1 MGQGNKRLLTP
12 IEITALLIGIM
23 ADINSASAPNGVVNI
38 AKQDGWISAALGVIY
53 PLYVAFIAIYISGRF
68 PKDNIL
74 ILSKKYFGNPIG
86 TLANFLFFLS
96 FFSYFPSVSSTTLDV
111 SRTYVVG
118 FLTPVKIYI
127 VMMLLGAYSAYKG
140 IKVLARVCVLNIIAF
155 VAIIALSFMILMY
168 GSLINIMPIFGSGFM
183 NIAEGAVSTIY
194 DYAAIE
200 IIFLLYPLIND
211 SKKIKSSILSAV
223 GFICFMYTWIVF
235 ITIYC
240 LGIDIIP
247 KTIWSF
253 FSATESIK
261 IEALHN
267 FRFLYIFLWILT
279 AFKTIALLY
288 YVCIFILQEIHKAMA
303 NKITYGL
310 LGIAV
315 IFITITFLPDRL
327 SREAIVSY
335 TTKFSVGFNLLYI
348 TIIAVIIFIKKDG
361 KSAIK

>member
-1 MGQGNKRLLTP
+1 MVQVSKKLLTP

-23 ADINSASAPNGVVNI
+23 ADINSASAPNSVVNI
-38 AKQDGWISAALGVIY
+38 AKQDGWISAALGAIY
-53 PLYVAFIAIYISGRF
+53 PLYVAFIAIYIAGRF

-74 ILSKKYFGNPIG
+74 ILSKKYFGNVIG
-86 TLANFLFFLS
+86 TMANFLFFLS

-111 SRTYVVG
+111 SRTYIVG
-118 FLTPVKIYI
+118 FLTPLKIYI
-127 VMMLLGAYSAYKG
+127 VMMLLGSYSAYKG
-140 IKVLARVCVLNIIAF
+140 VKVLARVCVLNIFAF
-155 VAIIALSFMILMY
+155 VAIIALSFIILMY
-168 GSLINIMPIFGSGFM
+168 GSLMNIMPIFGSGFM
-183 NIAEGAVSTIY
+183 SIAKGAVGTTY
-194 DYAAIE
+194 DYAAME

-211 SKKIKSSILSAV
+211 SKKLKSSVLKAV
-223 GFICFMYTWIVF
+223 AFICFMYTWIVF

-267 FRFLYIFLWILT
+267 LRFLYIFLWILT

-288 YVCIFILQEIHKAMA
+288 YVCISILHEFHKSIG
-303 NKITYGL
+303 NKISYGV
-310 LGIAV
+310 LGIIV
-315 IFITITFLPDRL
+315 IFITMTFFPDRL
-327 SREAIVSY
+327 SRESIVSV

-348 TIIAVIIFIKKDG
+348 TVIAAIIFVKKDG
-361 KSAIK
+361 KGAIK

>member
-1 MGQGNKRLLTP
+1 MGQGSKRLLTP
-12 IEITALLIGIM
+12 IELTALLIGIM

-38 AKQDGWISAALGVIY
+38 AKQDGWISAALGAIY

-74 ILSKKYFGNPIG
+74 VLSKKYFGNPIG

-127 VMMLLGAYSAYKG
+127 VMMLLGAYSACKG

-168 GSLINIMPIFGSGFM
+168 GSLINIMPVFGSGFM
-183 NIAEGAVSTIY
+183 SIAKGAASTIY

-211 SKKIKSSILSAV
+211 SKKIKSSILKAV
-223 GFICFMYTWIVF
+223 AFICFMYTWIVF

-267 FRFLYIFLWILT
+267 LRFLYIFLWILT

-288 YVCIFILQEIHKAMA
+288 YVCIFILQEIHKAIG
-303 NKITYGL
+303 NKISYGL
-310 LGIAV
+310 LGIVV
-315 IFITITFLPDRL
+315 IFITTTFLPDRL
-327 SREAIVSY
+327 NREAIVSY